1 MSRNKSWGSKN
12 MDGHVKYAR
21 KRKRMKR
28 AHEKKT
34 RQAGRKALRKE
45 LGR

>member
-1 MSRNKSWGSKN
+1 MKNKSWGSKN

-34 RQAGRKALRKE
+34 RQQAKRELRKDHA
-45 LGR
+45 

>member
-1 MSRNKSWGSKN
+1 MSNKHMGSKN

-34 RQAGRKALRKE
+34 HQAARRALRTE
-45 LGR
+45 SH